1 MILLTIPFGGWLA
14 IALIVIFI
22 FVFPRLQYVDE
33 LKKSNGNDND
43 TKASRINYDQ
53 ETPEEKIR
61 KELENAVRADDVQ
74 QVYEM
79 LKCGINDINFYV
91 CYNVTEYDHSIP
103 YETTVTSCLMDIAR
117 SEPMKRLLRH
127 YGALS
132 LQEIKE
138 IQKNEEAE
146 KSRQR
151 ARRYAEKQ
159 KKEEE
164 ILKQKAEAD
173 NRFLDSVL
181 S

>member
-1 MILLTIPFGGWLA
+1 MVWYFYINQLLTYKIK
-14 IALIVIFI
+14 IFMKN
-22 FVFPRLQYVDE
+22 FFKNLFSLNESEQV
-33 LKKSNGNDND
+33 N
-43 TKASRINYDQ
+43 
-53 ETPEEKIR
+53 PEEKIR
-61 KELENAVRADDVQ
+61 KELEKAVWADDVQ

-91 CYNVTEYDHSIP
+91 FYDVTTSEDGYD
-103 YETTVTSCLMDIAR
+103 YYTKTVTSCLMDIAR

-132 LQEIKE
+132 LREIEE

-146 KSRQR
+146 RRKQR
-151 ARRYAEKQ
+151 EREYAEKR

-181 S
+181 R

>member
-1 MILLTIPFGGWLA
+1 MKNFFKNLFSLNESEQ
-14 IALIVIFI
+14 V
-22 FVFPRLQYVDE
+22 
-33 LKKSNGNDND
+33 N
-43 TKASRINYDQ
+43 
-53 ETPEEKIR
+53 PEEKIR
-61 KELENAVRADDVQ
+61 KELENAVCADDVQ

-79 LKCGINDINFYV
+79 LKRGINDINFKVFYD
-91 CYNVTEYDHSIP
+91 VTTSEDGYD
-103 YETTVTSCLMDIAR
+103 YYTKTVTSCLMDIAR

-132 LQEIKE
+132 LQEIEE

>member
-1 MILLTIPFGGWLA
+1 MKNFFKNLFSLNESEQ
-14 IALIVIFI
+14 V
-22 FVFPRLQYVDE
+22 
-33 LKKSNGNDND
+33 N
-43 TKASRINYDQ
+43 
-53 ETPEEKIR
+53 PEEKIR
-61 KELENAVRADDVQ
+61 KELENAVCADDVQ

-79 LKCGINDINFYV
+79 LKCGINDINFKVFYD
-91 CYNVTEYDHSIP
+91 VTTSEDGYD
-103 YETTVTSCLMDIAR
+103 YYTKTVTSCLMDIAR

-132 LQEIKE
+132 LQEIEE
-138 IQKNEEAE
+138 IEKNEEAE

>member
-1 MILLTIPFGGWLA
+1 MKNFFKNLFSLNESEQ
-14 IALIVIFI
+14 V
-22 FVFPRLQYVDE
+22 
-33 LKKSNGNDND
+33 N
-43 TKASRINYDQ
+43 
-53 ETPEEKIR
+53 PEEKIR
-61 KELENAVRADDVQ
+61 KELENAVCADDVQ

-79 LKCGINDINFYV
+79 LKCGINDINFKVFYD
-91 CYNVTEYDHSIP
+91 VTTSEDGYD
-103 YETTVTSCLMDIAR
+103 YYTKTVTSCLMDIAR

-132 LQEIKE
+132 LQEIEE

>member
-1 MILLTIPFGGWLA
+1 MKNFFKNLFSLNESEQ
-14 IALIVIFI
+14 V
-22 FVFPRLQYVDE
+22 
-33 LKKSNGNDND
+33 N
-43 TKASRINYDQ
+43 
-53 ETPEEKIR
+53 PEEKIR
-61 KELENAVRADDVQ
+61 KELENAVCADDVQ
-74 QVYEM
+74 QVYKM
-79 LKCGINDINFYV
+79 LKRGINDINFKVFYD
-91 CYNVTEYDHSIP
+91 VTTSEDGYD
-103 YETTVTSCLMDIAR
+103 YYTKTVTSCLMDIAR

-132 LQEIKE
+132 LQEIEE